1 MCVCT
6 CYCVPY
12 VGDSVIIHA
21 CVLSARLQLC
31 MCVSLC
37 TMGARGA
44 CVCVR
49 ESISCVQIST
59 LRL

>member
-6 CYCVPY
+6 CYCVRC

-21 CVLSARLQLC
+21 CVLSATLHVCVIVHRGCAWC
-31 MCVSLC
+31 M
-37 TMGARGA
+37 

-49 ESISCVQIST
+49 ESISRVQIST